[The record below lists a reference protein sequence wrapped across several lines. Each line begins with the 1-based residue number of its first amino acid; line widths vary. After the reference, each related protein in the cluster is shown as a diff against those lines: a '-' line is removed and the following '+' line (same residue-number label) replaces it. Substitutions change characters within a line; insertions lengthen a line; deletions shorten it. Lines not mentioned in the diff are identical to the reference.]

1 MKLIL
6 RSIKKYGLFNAL
18 NIAGLTIAICCT
30 VVIFQ
35 YVSFEL
41 SFDRFHEKP
50 VYRVINDR
58 YQNGELRQHSM
69 LSYSAVGPAL
79 LDELPEVVNQTRVFP
94 EGRKTIKPDDDTI
107 IEIEGAAGVENGF
120 FEMFSY
126 QLLAGRKAEI
136 FLEPYQLV
144 LTRKTVHL
152 LFGDEVNFDQ
162 LIGRFLNVELD
173 NRDVPFK
180 IVGVM
185 EDLPE
190 NTHLQYKLFFSYAT
204 VISAYNFPEAA
215 YNWNVL
221 DFRHYVQLADGVDP
235 TGLTNKLK
243 EFSDRHFNND
253 NDTREVFSFQSVED
267 IYLDPDKV
275 EYGLGLTGDRNL
287 IYSLSALALT
297 ILILGWINFINMNLA
312 LSLEQAKTVSIRK
325 ILGAHPS
332 GIKRYYIYENLVVNF
347 LAIFLG
353 LALSLLVTELL
364 IQNGFE
370 IKKLSKLIIGGFLDI
385 SALIVLVSCMVLG
398 LLLSSWYRARLATKV
413 QALEVLKSRS
423 GHSGRLQKVLA
434 KWLMIFQ
441 YTVSIVFFSVELAVF
456 GQHQLI
462 VQTDIGMDLS
472 DIIVLRPPKSDSTFH
487 SRFDAFKN
495 SLISQPFVK
504 SVSTAQ
510 RIPGQ
515 LVESDNNAAYGS
527 AFENTMILGYI
538 AIDNDYLSTY
548 DIALLAGRNFE
559 KSEVG
564 AGWFDNNK
572 VLINETVLEALQIE
586 NPAEAIGKKIRFFNH
601 EKEIIGVTR
610 DFKQRTLQYPST
622 PLLMVPQ
629 YASYQIAV
637 KLTDKQTRSVGRIEA
652 LYRSHFPGSIFSY
665 IDQEDD
671 YNANYASIDSSQK
684 AFSFFTVVAILISVF
699 GLISIAFINLNT
711 RVKELSLRK
720 VLGAGKTD
728 LIFQVNRRYLF
739 DILIAALIGVPLA
752 YAGLDNWLR
761 QFEQTINLGPLY
773 FIVPLISVMLLLTI
787 IVTAVTLRASAADPA
802 KVLRSE

>member
-6 RSIKKYGLFNAL
+6 RSLKKYGLFNAL

-41 SFDRFHEKP
+41 SFDRFHDKP

-79 LDELPEVVNQTRVFP
+79 LDEIPEVVNQTRMFP
-94 EGRKTIKPDDDTI
+94 EGRKTIRQDDETV
-107 IEIEGAAGVENGF
+107 IEIEGAVGVENGF

-126 QLLAGRKAEI
+126 QLLAGRKEEI

-144 LTRKTVHL
+144 LPRQTVYL
-152 LFGDEVNFDQ
+152 LFGNKTNFDQ
-162 LIGRFLNVELD
+162 LVGRFLNVELD
-173 NRDVPFK
+173 NRNVPFE
-180 IVGVM
+180 IVGVV

-204 VISAYNFPEAA
+204 VISGYNFPEAA
-215 YNWNVL
+215 YDWSVL
-221 DFRHYVQLADGVDP
+221 DFRHYVQLADGIEP
-235 TGLTNKLK
+235 SQLTNKLK
-243 EFSDRHFNND
+243 DFSDRHFD
-253 NDTREVFSFQSVED
+253 NTDDTEEVFSFQSVKD

-287 IYSLSALALT
+287 IYSLSALALI
-297 ILILGWINFINMNLA
+297 ILVLGWINFINMNLA

-325 ILGAHPS
+325 ILGAQPS

-364 IQNGFE
+364 IQHDFE
-370 IKKLSKLIIGGFLDI
+370 VKRLKELIVGGFLDI
-385 SALIVLVSCMVLG
+385 NALITLVSCMTLG
-398 LLLSSWYRARLATKV
+398 LALSSWYKARLATKV

-423 GHSGRLQKVLA
+423 SHSGRLQKVLA

-441 YTVSIVFFSVELAVF
+441 YTVSIVFFSIGLAVF
-456 GQHQLI
+456 GQHELI
-462 VQTDIGMDLS
+462 MRTDLGMDLS
-472 DIIVLRPPKSDSTFH
+472 NIVVLRPPKYDSTFH

-495 SLISQPFVK
+495 SLISQPQVK

-515 LVESDNNAAYGS
+515 LVEWDNNAAYGP

-538 AIDNDYLSTY
+538 AIDNDYLHTY
-548 DIALLAGRNFE
+548 GIELLAGRNFE
-559 KSEVG
+559 RSDIR

-572 VLINETVLEALQIE
+572 VLINETALAALQIE

-610 DFKQRTLQYPST
+610 DFRQRTLQYPSN
-622 PLLMVPQ
+622 PLLLVPQ
-629 YASYQIAV
+629 YAGYQIAV
-637 KLTDKQTRSVGRIEA
+637 KLTDKNTEALKAIEA
-652 LYRSHFPGSIFSY
+652 LYRSHFPASIFSY
-665 IDQEDD
+665 VDQEDD

-699 GLISIAFINLNT
+699 GLISIAFVNLNT

-739 DILIAALIGVPLA
+739 DILIAALIGIPLA
-752 YAGLDNWLR
+752 YMGLSNWLG

-773 FIVPLISVMLLLTI
+773 FIVPLVSLIVLLSI
-787 IVTAVTLRASAADPA
+787 IVTAVTLKASASDPA